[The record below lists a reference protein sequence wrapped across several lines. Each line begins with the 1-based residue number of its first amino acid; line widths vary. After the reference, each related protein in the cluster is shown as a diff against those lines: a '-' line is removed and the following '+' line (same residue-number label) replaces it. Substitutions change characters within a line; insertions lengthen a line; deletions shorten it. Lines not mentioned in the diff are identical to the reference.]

1 MLWISVT
8 RQWSPGFEGVAGGHA
23 AGVPVHAVQPDT
35 ARLLGGDGGQHGSF
49 PAKVAVAVGGG
60 GGLAQL
66 CGQRPEGQQAQH
78 AHHDEQQR
86 LHPEQIGEQ
95 TADQRGGRADGKP
108 DGGHIKGTTL
118 QHQKADRG
126 NAARK
131 MGRCSWAIPSLRPYY
146 RASPWGKVKCFLL
159 ERCAENKVWTKM
171 PKKNRKSHGRGV
183 PEKLPVCRCAPLC
196 EKVSWEDPQIF
207 PAYRSKSNS
216 AKDAQ
221 SASGEHFKWLQP
233 TGITGCRNSC
243 GWGCGRFLPPRW

>member
-1 MLWISVT
+1 MDLGDAAVVAGV
-8 RQWSPGFEGVAGGHA
+8 QDVAGGHA

-35 ARLLGGDGGQHGSF
+35 AGLLGGDGGQHGSF

-126 NAARK
+126 NEPEKWGGVHGQFPPYGPIIGHPLGGRSSVFYWNVAQKTKFGQKCQRK
-131 MGRCSWAIPSLRPYY
+131 IRNPTA
-146 RASPWGKVKCFLL
+146 
-159 ERCAENKVWTKM
+159 
-171 PKKNRKSHGRGV
+171 GV

-243 GWGCGRFLPPRW
+243 GWGCGRFPPPRW